1 MIIADKKSNAVV
13 ALVALILFCI
23 FCYASLHIDFHP
35 DEAIYFDGIAVS
47 TRKDTGIFYSLVYM
61 AGQLIYPGP
70 DGARFTSAM
79 FGAGTY
85 FFVMK
90 TILLTVGGNRT
101 KAFLLGTLVFICSYQ
116 AFFVFVRVRPEA
128 AWWFCSAMAVYGLAR
143 LRVSFDRI
151 SLSLVIVAV
160 VILPMNHRL
169 SWFACMFIGIYIVLY
184 VFRDNGVKTVATLL
198 VAMASG
204 VFLNAAIP
212 AVILDLP
219 VFQTVVDNFKNASPN
234 IVRYGAL
241 QFFEYVFGGAPDF
254 LNDFARNPNLYQ
266 MVGLSFARANH
277 SVVQIVPWLLSPI
290 LLIFAR
296 SWRQFFLFLIP
307 ILFYLLFWKLNYFNP
322 TYSAGISLL
331 VVCLCMYLCLDLMGR
346 ALGRFFSAFILIL
359 SFVNGM
365 SFLTTRVF
373 NHGEATYFGIEQE
386 IRRYIASAGF
396 KTVAIPERYLSI
408 SQNLVQR
415 PIVTFKQTLISDLQL
430 LVLDEGDVEMYKFV
444 PDYHQRIEEIEALKR
459 SMCLKRV
466 IKGTVY
472 DGDDLFEP
480 SRLNG
485 SWFFRNSVSTN
496 ISIYERCS
504 S

>member
-1 MIIADKKSNAVV
+1 MTIADRKSNAIVT
-13 ALVALILFCI
+13 LVALILFCV

-35 DEAIYFDGIAVS
+35 DEAIYFEGIAVS

-70 DGARFTSAM
+70 NGARFISAV

-85 FFVMK
+85 FFMMK

-151 SLSLVIVAV
+151 SLSLVSVAV

-169 SWFACMFIGIYIVLY
+169 SWFACMFVGLYIVLY
-184 VFRDNGVKTVATLL
+184 VFRDNGLKTAVTLL
-198 VAMASG
+198 AAMASG
-204 VFLNAAIP
+204 VLLNAAIP
-212 AVILDLP
+212 ALILHLP
-219 VFQTVVDNFKNASPN
+219 VFQTIVENFKNAAPN
-234 IVRYGAL
+234 IERYGAL
-241 QFFEYVFGGAPDF
+241 QFFEYVFWEAPDF
-254 LNDFARNPNLYQ
+254 LNDFAKNPNLYQ
-266 MVGLSFARANH
+266 MAALGFARANH

-290 LLIFAR
+290 LLIFSR
-296 SWRQFFLFLIP
+296 SWRQFFSFLIP
-307 ILFYLLFWKLNYFNP
+307 VLFYFLFWKLNYFNP

-331 VVCLCMYLCLDLMGR
+331 AVCLCLYLFLDFKGP
-346 ALGRFFSAFILIL
+346 ALGKVFSASILML

-365 SFLTTRVF
+365 SFLTTRLF
-373 NHGEATYFGIEQE
+373 NHGEATYFGIEEE
-386 IRRYIASAGF
+386 IRSYIADTDF
-396 KTVAIPERYLSI
+396 KTIAIPERYLSV
-408 SQNLVQR
+408 SQNWVQR
-415 PIVTFKQTLISDLQL
+415 PIVTFKQSLTPDLQL

-472 DGDDLFEP
+472 DDDDLFEP